1 MPKFCSSFCK
11 MLAMQPII
19 NLMIQALLATQRGPE
34 DAEGPLVQHALNRVN
49 RKRDAHT
56 LPRIK
61 KPRGAGLP
69 KASRHE

>member
-1 MPKFCSSFCK
+1 

-49 RKRDAHT
+49 RKRDA
-56 LPRIK
+56 LSSKRIK
-61 KPRGAGLP
+61 KTRSAGLA